1 MYREFVNIIMNIYRE
16 DIGDTCIDRLAG
28 VNIEN
33 FSVHDL
39 FYLHFIIIMY
49 DVQYVCIYVCITI
62 GDGQ

>member
-1 MYREFVNIIMNIYRE
+1 MYREFVNIMNIYRE
-16 DIGDTCIDRLAG
+16 DRGYMYIDRLAG